1 MNGNPSITQYVTA
14 KTWHEQHRSHGGE
27 VFPTLSS
34 LSWFI
39 RTRKE
44 DLTAEGVL
52 IVGRG
57 SRPNLLAKDFG
68 SCAAKLLIQN
78 QMA

>member
-1 MNGNPSITQYVTA
+1 MNGNLSITQYVTA
-14 KTWHEQHRSHGGE
+14 KTWYERHRSHGGE

-44 DLTAEGVL
+44 DLAAEGVL
-52 IVGRG
+52 ILGRG
-57 SRPNLLAKDFG
+57 SRPNLLAKDFD
-68 SCAAKLLIQN
+68 SCAAKLLIQS
-78 QMA
+78 QMT

>member
-52 IVGRG
+52 ILGRG
-57 SRPNLLAKDFG
+57 SRPNLLPKDFG
-68 SCAAKLLIQN
+68 SCAAKLFIQS
-78 QMA
+78 QMT

>member
-39 RTRKE
+39 RTRKK
-44 DLTAEGVL
+44 DLSREGVL
-52 IVGRG
+52 IAGTG
-57 SRPNLLAKDFG
+57 SRPNLLTKDFD
-68 SCAAKLLIQN
+68 SCAARLLIQS
-78 QMA
+78 QMT